1 MNIFIIIYLIGVI
14 LMGWFWLCYAYWEYK
29 SYHPI
34 TLGGIGAAIC
44 ISLLSWFTILIFI
57 AFVLQCNIT
66 ITLLKRNK
74 K

>member
-14 LMGWFWLCYAYWEYK
+14 LIGWFWLCYAYCEYK

>member
-1 MNIFIIIYLIGVI
+1 MNTLLFIYLIGVI
-14 LMGWFWLCYAYWEYK
+14 FMGWFWLCYAYCEYK

-44 ISLLSWFTILIFI
+44 ISLLSWLTILIPI
-57 AFVLQCNIT
+57 ALALQCNST
-66 ITLLKRNK
+66 IILLKRNK